1 MLRDVGLF
9 VPAGELT
16 TLIGGSGAGKTS
28 LADLVIGLVAPVSG
42 EIRIDGVN
50 LNDIDLR
57 AWRRM
62 VGYVPQEMF
71 LLHESVYTNIA
82 LGDEDISREQVWHAL
97 ERVGARAFVEALPQQ
112 LDAPVGERGL
122 LLSGGQRQRIAI
134 ARAIVRSP
142 QLLILDEATAS
153 LDPLTEAAVVR
164 TVAELRG
171 EMTILAITH
180 QQAFA
185 DRADHLYRL
194 HDGIVSNAA

>member
-1 MLRDVGLF
+1 MIGHCGGVRSSQKIGAFVLAHAYLRDDHVLDAVLPPE
-9 VPAGELT
+9 VPIPPIAE
-16 TLIGGSGAGKTS
+16 
-28 LADLVIGLVAPVSG
+28 VQVAVT
-42 EIRIDGVN
+42 VT
-50 LNDIDLR
+50 
-57 AWRRM
+57 
-62 VGYVPQEMF
+62 
-71 LLHESVYTNIA
+71 HEAV
-82 LGDEDISREQVWHAL
+82 
-97 ERVGARAFVEALPQQ
+97 VEALPQQ